1 MFITGV
7 AFTFNMLIFMIP
19 DVSYFLMNTIVGL
32 NRELATLS
40 LTPLKIFSF
49 ICLFSKQVCRLM
61 FYIQLTLIF
70 VKPLDNVKLPY
81 SKINAE
87 FYFSGLA
94 QIGDFHRSEFTI
106 AYRQRHIRTYAYGIY
121 YQNLFFFNF
130 FRIIFENI

>member
-7 AFTFNMLIFMIP
+7 AFTFYMLIFMIP

-32 NRELATLS
+32 NRELAILS

-70 VKPLDNVKLPY
+70 VKPLDKVK
-81 SKINAE
+81 
-87 FYFSGLA
+87 
-94 QIGDFHRSEFTI
+94 
-106 AYRQRHIRTYAYGIY
+106 
-121 YQNLFFFNF
+121 
-130 FRIIFENI
+130 